1 MKNFLAVLLMAF
13 STVTFAT
20 DYYVSNNGN
29 DSNNGKSPEK
39 AFATIERVN
48 RLKLKP
54 GDNILF
60 EKGGVFFGELV
71 VVNSAEPE
79 KPITIAAYGEGNTKP
94 VLTGA
99 VAVKD
104 WVNVK
109 ENLYS
114 CVPDK
119 PVKQLYSS
127 DNYLTQARL
136 PNQGYF
142 FMDKD
147 GGRETLI
154 DSELKSIND
163 LVGATVR
170 VQTVNWQWEI
180 RKIASHDVGQ
190 INFDRLLWHP
200 TQKDFGYYLEDK
212 LEFVDQPGEWHYNVQ
227 DGRLYLMWEGDINQ
241 SNIRAV
247 VAENGI
253 KVANG
258 ISNVTIEELDIKN
271 YNNAAIDVGEAASG
285 IVLSG
290 NTISNTEVFG
300 INLESRC
307 ENCEVTGNIIRDIQ
321 GRGITTLEPQNCTF
335 VGNKIRRIGMVAGRG
350 FDGVNSGV
358 GICMEN
364 RESRDAEN
372 RVAAGN
378 NLIAKNR
385 VDSTGYG
392 GIRAD
397 GAFNTIEYNVVR
409 DAVLTMNDG
418 AGIYTWGSNYN
429 YSHHSIFRKNVVV
442 DVYGNT
448 ESCAG
453 HHKIICALY
462 MDNYS
467 NNSLIEDNVF
477 VCEETGI
484 ILNDLSHSHTVRRN
498 KIYGAKTGI
507 SYSVW
512 RNRIKEDTIRGNY
525 HVTNNIMYS
534 TGGDARLI
542 DYSNHIMANY
552 KMGVL
557 DSNLYISPVSHD
569 LFSTMKNYGSY
580 KVTTDFTINAW
591 REQMGH
597 DLISKI
603 IGPLP
608 GSKTWQMEDRST
620 ILVNDTEKPK
630 EFDLGNKVYTG
641 IDEEEVTG
649 KVTVAPYDAVI
660 LFKR

>member
-1 MKNFLAVLLMAF
+1 MKKFLAVFLLAF
-13 STVTFAT
+13 STVAFAT
-20 DYYVSNNGN
+20 DYYVSINGN
-29 DSNNGKSPEK
+29 DSNHGKSPDK

-48 RLKLKP
+48 QLKLKP

-60 EKGGVFFGELV
+60 ERGGLFFGELV
-71 VVNSAEPE
+71 LVHSGKPE
-79 KPITIAAYGEGNTKP
+79 KPITIAAYGEGKAKS

-99 VAVKD
+99 VSLTE
-104 WVNVK
+104 WENVK
-109 ENLYS
+109 GNLFRCTVS
-114 CVPDK
+114 L
-119 PVKQLYSS
+119 PVKQLYSGNS
-127 DNYLTQARL
+127 YLPQGHL

-142 FMDKD
+142 FMDQD

-154 DSELKSIND
+154 DSELDNYTD

-170 VQTVNWQWEI
+170 VQTVNWQWENREI
-180 RKIASHDVGQ
+180 IEFESGKIKLDSQ
-190 INFDRLLWHP
+190 LWHP
-200 TQKDFGYYLEDK
+200 TQKDFGYYLENK
-212 LEFVDQPGEWHYNVQ
+212 LAFVDQPGEWFYNAEE
-227 DGRLYLMWEGDINQ
+227 GKLYLMWEGDIKTAG
-241 SNIRAV
+241 IGAV
-247 VAENGI
+247 VSENGI
-253 KVANG
+253 DIG
-258 ISNVTIEELDIKN
+258 EGLSNIVIKDLTIEK
-271 YNNAAIDVGEAASG
+271 YSNAAVNVGMGAST
-285 IVLSG
+285 ISVSG
-290 NTISNTEVFG
+290 NEIADIEVFG
-300 INLESRC
+300 VSLGKGCESC
-307 ENCEVTGNIIRDIQ
+307 NVLNNVIKDVQ
-321 GRGITTLEPQNCTF
+321 GRGITTLQPRNCKF

-350 FDGVNSGV
+350 FNGVNSGV

-442 DVYGNT
+442 DVHGNT

-484 ILNDLSHSHTVRRN
+484 ILNDLSHSHTVRGN
-498 KIYGAKTGI
+498 KVYGANTGI

-512 RNRIKEDTIRGNY
+512 RNRITDDTIRGNY

-534 TGGDARLI
+534 KGGDARLI

-569 LFSTMKNYGSY
+569 LFSTMKNYGTY

-591 REQMGH
+591 REKIGY
-597 DLISKI
+597 DLNSKV
-603 IGPLP
+603 IGPNP

-620 ILVNDTEKPK
+620 ILVNDTEVPM
-630 EFDLGNKVYTG
+630 EFNLGNEVFTG
-641 IDEEEVTG
+641 IHEEEVSG
-649 KVTVAPYDAVI
+649 KVTVAPYDAII